1 MRRDDP
7 LPEEFKFGCCALRRG
22 DPPHSP
28 SGLRNAGRRCERA
41 RSKQGFFDKRGAGAS
56 DFIERIRVRD
66 GGARVGLSPQRQSSP
81 WARLAPFGQRLSRD
95 ESPDRVTCVTRSS
108 HPRFYFPS

>member
-22 DPPHSP
+22 DPPHS
-28 SGLRNAGRRCERA
+28 
-41 RSKQGFFDKRGAGAS
+41 SKQGFFDKRGAGAS

-66 GGARVGLSPQRQSSP
+66 GGRARRIVTATPIIALGATCAI
-81 WARLAPFGQRLSRD
+81 WAETLARRIA
-95 ESPDRVTCVTRSS
+95 
-108 HPRFYFPS
+108 

>member
-66 GGARVGLSPQRQSSP
+66 GGRARRIVTATPIIALGATCAI
-81 WARLAPFGQRLSRD
+81 WAETLARRIA
-95 ESPDRVTCVTRSS
+95 
-108 HPRFYFPS
+108 